1 MTRRAP
7 SLNAVFAGAVGLGAL
22 RWPDAAFV
30 DPWHGE
36 TARRGAPAAIVAVLF
51 ATVATLL

>member
-1 MTRRAP
+1 
-7 SLNAVFAGAVGLGAL
+7 VFAGAAGLGAL

-36 TARRGAPAAIVAVLF
+36 TGRRGAPAAIVAVLF